1 VTRRQ
6 ESLIDDRL
14 WELVEPLI
22 PERPPPKGP
31 GGRPRIDDRAALEG
45 IVFVLSTGCR
55 WRDLPQKLGCG
66 SGHTAWR
73 RLREWQDAG
82 VWDRLHQV
90 ILIELREA
98 EVLDWTRCCVD
109 AVAVRAKRGASLP
122 VRALSIEANP
132 VRSTTSCATATDF
145 PCTYLPRRPIPTTAN
160 CSSRCWRPTRAFPM
174 VVADRAGARTSCMP
188 TRGTTTAGCRSC
200 LHRRGI
206 GVRIARRGVE
216 DPARLGRVRWV
227 VERTVSWLLRFKRLG
242 LRYDRTEATL
252 RPLLTLAAS
261 IINLRRLLQTESS
274 SSVTPAA

>member
-1 VTRRQ
+1 M
-6 ESLIDDRL
+6 
-14 WELVEPLI
+14 
-22 PERPPPKGP
+22 
-31 GGRPRIDDRAALEG
+31 
-45 IVFVLSTGCR
+45 FVLSTGCR

-82 VWDRLHQV
+82 VGDRLHQV

-109 AVAVRAKRGASLP
+109 AVAVRAKRGGELTGPSPIDRGKSGSKYHILCDRNGLPLHVLASATNTHDSQLFVP
-122 VRALSIEANP
+122 LLETNP
-132 VRSTTSCATATDF
+132 GVPHGRGR
-145 PCTYLPRRPIPTTAN
+145 PRR
-160 CSSRCWRPTRAFPM
+160 RPDKLH
-174 VVADRAGARTSCMP
+174 ADKGYDYRR
-188 TRGTTTAGCRSC
+188 CRSY

>member
-1 VTRRQ
+1 MTRRQ

-109 AVAVRAKRGASLP
+109 AVAVRAKRG
-122 VRALSIEANP
+122 RAY
-132 VRSTTSCATATDF
+132 RSE
-145 PCTYLPRRPIPTTAN
+145 PYR
-160 CSSRCWRPTRAFPM
+160 
-174 VVADRAGARTSCMP
+174 
-188 TRGTTTAGCRSC
+188 
-200 LHRRGI
+200 
-206 GVRIARRGVE
+206 
-216 DPARLGRVRWV
+216 
-227 VERTVSWLLRFKRLG
+227 
-242 LRYDRTEATL
+242 
-252 RPLLTLAAS
+252 
-261 IINLRRLLQTESS
+261 
-274 SSVTPAA
+274 